1 MQLGKERAIGF
12 VEEHVEAAAADA
24 DPAAERAAADR
35 FGAVPA
41 PGPDLE
47 HATAG

>member
-12 VEEHVEAAAADA
+12 VAEDVAAAVADA
-24 DPAAERAAADR
+24 DLAADSAAADR

-41 PGPDLE
+41 PGPELE

>member
-12 VEEHVEAAAADA
+12 VEEDVQAAVADA
-24 DPAAERAAADR
+24 VLVADRAAADR
-35 FGAVPA
+35 FGAEAA
-41 PGPDLE
+41 PGPELE